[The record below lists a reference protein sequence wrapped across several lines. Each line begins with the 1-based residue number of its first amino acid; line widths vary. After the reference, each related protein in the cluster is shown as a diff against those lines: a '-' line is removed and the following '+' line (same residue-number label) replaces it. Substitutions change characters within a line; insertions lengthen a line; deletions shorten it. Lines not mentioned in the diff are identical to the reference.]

1 MTITHTYD
9 PAQYV
14 LVPRDLSPGMY
25 RRMLGRELL
34 NMDRPAFAS
43 LKQTYS
49 EFIAAA
55 PPPPA
60 PQTDDARMR
69 EFKKT
74 LRQFRAECQS
84 EGDEYDSLECDVLE
98 REILALYAAALQSQ
112 SNEGRICPHGVAHG
126 TPCNDCVICPGCAHQ
141 FPAIPV
147 NRQADAT
154 DAARYRWL
162 RDSGNHYADV
172 IAPVIL
178 VKDVVTGDDMLA
190 EEKLDEAID
199 AARGAK

>member
-14 LVPRDLSPGMY
+14 LVPRDLSPGMF

-60 PQTDDARMR
+60 PQADDARMR
-69 EFKKT
+69 EFNAALT
-74 LRQFRAECQS
+74 AFAIQASTDDDQVAYSRT
-84 EGDEYDSLECDVLE
+84 
-98 REILALYAAALQSQ
+98 REHVMKLYAAALQSQ
-112 SNEGRICPHGVAHG
+112 
-126 TPCNDCVICPGCAHQ
+126 
-141 FPAIPV
+141 
-147 NRQADAT
+147 ADAM
-154 DAARYRWL
+154 DAARLDFMVSHGYFFGHTRDGESCWL
-162 RDSGNHYADV
+162 MRHAD
-172 IAPVIL
+172 
-178 VKDVVTGDDMLA
+178 GDGELRV
-190 EEKLDEAID
+190 EKLYESHPNARAAID
-199 AARGAK
+199 AAIAARGAK

>member
-14 LVPRDLSPGMY
+14 LVPRDLSPGMF

-60 PQTDDARMR
+60 PPTDDARMR
-69 EFKKT
+69 EFGKALDRYAAGYCDKFVT
-74 LRQFRAECQS
+74 QRECIEARAT
-84 EGDEYDSLECDVLE
+84 V
-98 REILALYAAALQSQ
+98 LALYAAALQSQ

-126 TPCNDCVICPGCAHQ
+126 KPCNDCVICPGCAHQ